1 MFQFRRFPS
10 YTYGFSIRYT
20 NMTSCGLLHSEI
32 HGSMPTYGSPW
43 LIAVSRVLHR
53 LLVPRHSP
61 CALCSLT
68 MCSLLGIRNEF
79 VVNILLAKNK
89 LFKLFRF
96 FEIAVI
102 TLNNY
107 FGSLDLDN
115 NSLVNNSFLAF
126 LSASLY
132 SVFKV
137 HLGFLPVVGL
147 SGLEPPTSRLSGG
160 RSNLLSYKPISR
172 YAALFHFSLWWR

>member
-1 MFQFRRFPS
+1 
-10 YTYGFSIRYT
+10 
-20 NMTSCGLLHSEI
+20 
-32 HGSMPTYGSPW
+32 
-43 LIAVSRVLHR
+43 
-53 LLVPRHSP
+53 
-61 CALCSLT
+61 

-79 VVNILLAKNK
+79 CSYFSFAKNK

-137 HLGFLPVVGL
+137 HWD
-147 SGLEPPTSRLSGG
+147 
-160 RSNLLSYKPISR
+160 
-172 YAALFHFSLWWR
+172 FSLGGLKWTRTTDLPLIRRTL